1 MPHWFSTQMTGIFP
15 VIAVLVGMIPCALAA
30 EPIQAWKG
38 GSGRGVR
45 AEHLVMP
52 LTHEEHYSDRYTFEA
67 WFEDKTQLYVSILV
81 SNFGAGT
88 HKMTFKSRWTDT
100 KGKNHRVTKKLK
112 RKQYTVTGSP
122 FSVEAAGHRVWGKPG
137 RMHVKGQSG
146 SHSYQITFSG
156 GLRAWRPGTGRTTF
170 GEDQALYL
178 DTTLVAPKANVS
190 GWVKHDGSKK
200 SLSGY
205 GYILHTHSNIA
216 PPTMMNRFLEVR
228 SIDGDTVVYM
238 KRFVT
243 PSRFGGKQFGYLYV
257 ARNGKVVGTST
268 RNSIRYGNKTTDKKH
283 TNRYKV
289 PLTLQTQT
297 KRKNRHIDVRVTAPK
312 VSSRKDPLKSL
323 SALERVVAEQYT
335 KPMNYSMDA
344 TVTVSVT
351 EGDSGPVTSK
361 EKGAYRVSH
370 LNK

>member
-1 MPHWFSTQMTGIFP
+1 MTGIFP